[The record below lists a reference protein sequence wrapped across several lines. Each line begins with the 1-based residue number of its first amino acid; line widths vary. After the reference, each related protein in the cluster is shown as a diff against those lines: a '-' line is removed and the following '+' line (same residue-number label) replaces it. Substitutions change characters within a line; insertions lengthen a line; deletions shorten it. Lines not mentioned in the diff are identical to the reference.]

1 MDGLSPHSGQHG
13 CPQKWCA
20 RYRTRKTAAKS
31 NINSQ
36 VSLRFEL
43 CSLGPAGGASGTS
56 DGKVVL
62 AEVIV
67 AMVVSAAKELMK
79 LEIMVVIAVVGLA
92 HRLVEEIPGPGPK
105 TEDVGR
111 GIYSRPPSRNTC
123 VFLALSLSL
132 AALKSP

>member
-1 MDGLSPHSGQHG
+1 M
-13 CPQKWCA
+13 
-20 RYRTRKTAAKS
+20 
-31 NINSQ
+31 
-36 VSLRFEL
+36 
-43 CSLGPAGGASGTS
+43 GPAGGASGTS